1 MQGEEPSNTTAFVV
15 KFIPALVNSRTVNPT
30 WDGNMSL
37 TSLESAPVLSVIG
50 DTTTLVSKTMIIL
63 LNFIL

>member
-1 MQGEEPSNTTAFVV
+1 MQGDVSSNTTAFVV
-15 KFIPALVNSRTVNPT
+15 QFIPTLVGNRTANPV

-50 DTTTLVSKTMIIL
+50 DTTALVSKQ
-63 LNFIL
+63 